1 MHIGD
6 KPSSEVKQ
14 SGNNDNLPNFG
25 QYPPEDAFIE
35 SWLYGKAKHTQ
46 TSYKRIS
53 RQLRAYLHPK
63 TLKDADLASIQAFLL
78 EVKGADDT
86 KRSVAIAVK
95 ALYSFGF
102 KSGYFPINLAG
113 LIKSK
118 RYQSKISERY
128 VTEEEVMRMIVSCR
142 GRDQTVV
149 KVLYSGGFRIA
160 ELANLN
166 WKDIQERD
174 SGTGQ
179 VTFIGK
185 GDKQRTVVL
194 SAQTFKDLM
203 ALKSGGSKPEDAIFI
218 SREGGRISVRRL
230 QKIVERIAKQAGI
243 GKKVSPHW
251 FRHAH
256 ASHSLDRGAPL
267 HLVKE
272 TLGHSDIAT
281 TSRYLHARPNE
292 SSSKF
297 LPV

>member
-1 MHIGD
+1 MGD
-6 KPSSEVKQ
+6 IASE
-14 SGNNDNLPNFG
+14 DDL
-25 QYPPEDAFIE
+25 FIH
-35 SWLYGKAKHTQ
+35 SWVYGKAETTQ
-46 TSYKRIS
+46 KAYRRIV
-53 RQLRAYLHPK
+53 RDLRGYLHPK
-63 TLKDADLASIQAFLL
+63 GLRDADLSLLQGFLS
-78 EVKGADDT
+78 EVKGADET
-86 KRSVAIAVK
+86 KRSVGIAVK

-102 KSGYFPINLAG
+102 KSGYFPVNLAG
-113 LIKSK
+113 LLRSR
-118 RYQSKISERY
+118 RYQSKISDRY
-128 VTEEEVMRMIVSCR
+128 VTEEEVMRMIISSH

-160 ELANLN
+160 ELVSLN
-166 WKDIQERD
+166 WKDIQEREA
-174 SGTGQ
+174 GTGQ

-203 ALKSGGSKPEDAIFI
+203 SLKNQNSKPEDAIFM
-218 SREGGRISVRRL
+218 SREGRRISVRRL
-230 QKIVERIAKQAGI
+230 QKVIERIAKQAGI